1 MVLIMDRQRIENEIR
16 HKLRLTRSR
25 ISNTEKTK
33 FYREN
38 VDFQNMIDSLK
49 QYIKIG
55 ARGIADEDGNKT
67 NATKLSELSD
77 SQLLAYNAK
86 LSEWEKLAGRK
97 GFEDVMEK
105 RIKGIADYVYQDGD
119 YTIAK
124 GDKGFAILNK
134 GKMYKMSY
142 SDISD
147 FWKKFGELYR
157 KSRLK
162 DLKDYED
169 EGVAYIF
176 ELYYD
181 KGITDVDDLIDAVDE
196 AYQEE
201 TQEKVQMLRLAEED
215 LKSLPKFR

>member
-1 MVLIMDRQRIENEIR
+1 MVFIMDRQKIENEIR

-38 VDFQNMIDSLK
+38 VDFQNMINSLK

-67 NATKLSELSD
+67 NASKLSELSD

>member
-1 MVLIMDRQRIENEIR
+1 MVLIMDRQKIENEIR

-67 NATKLSELSD
+67 NASKLSELSD

-86 LSEWEKLAGRK
+86 LSEWEKLAGRR
-97 GFEDVMEK
+97 GFEDIMQK

-134 GKMYKMSY
+134 GKMYRMSY

>member
-25 ISNTEKTK
+25 ISNTEKTR
-33 FYREN
+33 FYKEN

-55 ARGIADEDGNKT
+55 ARGIADEDGNRT

-86 LSEWEKLAGRK
+86 LSEWEKLAGRR
-97 GFEDVMEK
+97 GFENIMEK

-124 GDKGFAILNK
+124 GDKGFAIVNK